1 MRLRITALMLMGLS
15 ITACKKDLD
24 TQLPSVSIIA
34 PGSNATLQIPVS
46 FVVKANVSDETRL
59 EWISVQVV
67 TPGGQSKASSSIP
80 VTGNSTTGQTV
91 ITVDDPYIETGT
103 YYVRV
108 TAFDGTNEK
117 SSSVP
122 ITLLQTPLS
131 TEEVYVLTKN
141 GSQTKFSS
149 LTGTSFT
156 DFFTIPCDRKMSAIN
171 PRNKHLAIV
180 PNSGDA
186 RVFELL
192 FGNQHYDLSEF
203 NSFVVPYFQFLNYD
217 RNSGLLWV
225 GMANGK
231 TFGIQSNGQTV
242 YNLQA
247 ATNRVARAISAEDNF
262 VFQYEYNPIASTHHF
277 SYYYKTSG
285 LLKYSQPLGYAVSQ
299 VFETGNN
306 EVLLFA
312 ESGGNTHVLHFDR
325 IQEIVDADIDL
336 GSMDL
341 QKVIS
346 VDDDLF
352 ILAHSN
358 GIHLYQY
365 STNTLGQIINGIQVY
380 DMDFDPVNNKI
391 YIPQGNTLKCYQYP
405 TGNFIQDFAASDSIY
420 AVHLLFNR

>member
-1 MRLRITALMLMGLS
+1 MRFTVLMLMGLS
-15 ITACKKDLD
+15 LSACKKDTD

-34 PGSNATLQIPVS
+34 PGANATLQIPVS
-46 FVVKANVSDETRL
+46 FTVKANVSDETHL

-67 TPGGQSKASSSIP
+67 SAGGQSKASSSIP

-91 ITVDDPYIETGT
+91 VTVDDPYIETGT

-131 TEEVYVLTKN
+131 TEEVFVLIKN
-141 GSQTKFSS
+141 GSQSKLASLNGSSFS
-149 LTGTSFT
+149 
-156 DFFTIPCDRKMSAIN
+156 DFFSLPMDRKMSAIN
-171 PRNKHLAIV
+171 PRANHLALV

-186 RVFELL
+186 RVFELN
-192 FGNQHYDLSEF
+192 FGNQHYTLNEF
-203 NSFVVPYFQFLNYD
+203 NSFVVPYFQHLGYD

-231 TFGIQSNGQTV
+231 SFGIQSNGQTV
-242 YNLQA
+242 FNIQA
-247 ATNRVARAISAEDNF
+247 AANRVARAISAEDNF
-262 VFQYEYNPIASTHHF
+262 IFQYEYNPISLSHHF

-285 LLKYSQPLGYAVSQ
+285 LLKYSQVLGYAVSN
-299 VFETGNN
+299 VFETNTN
-306 EVLLFA
+306 EVVLFGEA
-312 ESGGNTHVLHFDR
+312 GGHTHALHFDVLN
-325 IQEIVDADIDL
+325 ETMDADLDL
-336 GSMDL
+336 GAMDL

-365 STNTLGQIINGIQVY
+365 STNALAQIISGIQVY
-380 DMDFDPVNNKI
+380 DMDFDPVNDKI
-391 YIPQGNTLKCYQYP
+391 YIPQGNILKSYQYP
-405 TGNFIQDFAASDSIY
+405 TGNFIQDFTAGDSIF